1 MRNKS
6 LYINELINTF
16 NVILNDPRKQRTFV
30 LINISRNKSMQSIF
44 SFQIINNVYK
54 NNFYSTNPVNETS
67 NCDYLKNE
75 KRNEKRTKEGSATVR
90 PNLSKV
96 KKLRVGTRPD
106 R

>member
-30 LINISRNKSMQSIF
+30 LINISRNKSMQSVF

-54 NNFYSTNPVNETS
+54 NNFHSMNPVNETS

-75 KRNEKRTKEGSATVR
+75 KETKNELKRAVLQFDQTCPK
-90 PNLSKV
+90 
-96 KKLRVGTRPD
+96 
-106 R
+106 